1 MKNGASEQCS
11 WHSETDTKANF
22 GEGCGKEAA
31 SDFVIQPQGAG
42 GADSWARW
50 GKVWT
55 LGRTRMVKM
64 EEKEGRR
71 FEERWSRM
79 EGGGDA
85 ASTAS
90 LEFHL
95 GGCSCHHLPAF
106 LLQPITVE
114 SSVSLTHQRLCDQK
128 CHSPKHL
135 YPLLSI
141 QIRPNWFLVQTI
153 ERRLNH
159 KCSLCDFPKSLL
171 SSRWLNA
178 AEPLLDIQQMS
189 SNIITRPF
197 ATNSTMASALTNA
210 ITMVAQS
217 ATIPFFYSY

>member
-1 MKNGASEQCS
+1 
-11 WHSETDTKANF
+11 
-22 GEGCGKEAA
+22 
-31 SDFVIQPQGAG
+31 
-42 GADSWARW
+42 
-50 GKVWT
+50 
-55 LGRTRMVKM
+55 MVVENEM

-71 FEERWSRM
+71 WEERWSRM

-95 GGCSCHHLPAF
+95 GGCSCHQLPAF

-141 QIRPNWFLVQTI
+141 QIRPNWILVQAI

-159 KCSLCDFPKSLL
+159 KCSLCDFPKKLL

-178 AEPLLDIQQMS
+178 AEPLRSADVVKYYYL
-189 SNIITRPF
+189 PF
-197 ATNSTMASALTNA
+197 CDKSFTMASALTNE
-210 ITMVAQS
+210 ITAVTKR
-217 ATIPFFYSY
+217 ATNPLFYTY

>member
-1 MKNGASEQCS
+1 
-11 WHSETDTKANF
+11 
-22 GEGCGKEAA
+22 
-31 SDFVIQPQGAG
+31 
-42 GADSWARW
+42 
-50 GKVWT
+50 
-55 LGRTRMVKM
+55 
-64 EEKEGRR
+64 
-71 FEERWSRM
+71 M

-95 GGCSCHHLPAF
+95 GGCSCHQLPTF

-141 QIRPNWFLVQTI
+141 QNRPNWFLVQAI
-153 ERRLNH
+153 KRRLNH

-189 SNIITRPF
+189 SNIITCPF
-197 ATNSTMASALTNA
+197 ATNSVQWPQRSRPKTGRLPNVPRTLSFIDINPDKIKEKSA
-210 ITMVAQS
+210 
-217 ATIPFFYSY
+217 PF